1 MSNISFNL
9 RLRPIRFAFLVRAD
23 DSNRV
28 HDIFQ
33 INTCLWGGKYNPII
47 PFFKRRPTWW
57 ERGGVRFENAKQIIN
72 GYLDFFEPDFL
83 VEAEEGLSDGFGFT
97 ADRVLML
104 TDLFAKDG
112 ERDTEKYGLD
122 VGELYEDL
130 YRKVFQFERR
140 HTHGIVHVKA
150 KSANFN
156 NFVACIFGSFPS
168 QSRLEDFKTVFAPK
182 EVLLDAESLLQLY
195 QSGFKSALEIGCLRL
210 KNDYS
215 KWQEP
220 SLFILDAQESKDL
233 IDYWNLRAIHRD
245 VIPVPIQ
252 WLNDLSPFCKQYVLD
267 NYRPLPGNPDGV
279 MIKPCSMFSRSVADE
294 EIEKIFDEYL
304 RVEIKGAN
312 LIQTWYPSI
321 WREEQEF
328 VSSTT
333 RPTLE
338 ADSKSIDLPINGDKP
353 ELRFKP
359 LFPEF
364 ASDYGRRVRWA
375 NVVRFNSWSHSNH
388 FAAVFPRNYKNPS
401 FRKYRSDLEQFLST
415 TEGLVFFPIYKNL
428 NESWEL
434 TDGTTA
440 LKSWFNENNIMAVPS
455 DAGRATQQII
465 QTLEGF
471 WNVGLLANKDII
483 KLLNVMSHRPGTK
496 SAHIHEFKNK
506 INMAVSEEVLPNSTF
521 KTLVE
526 RQVVELGLELK
537 CTKCGSW
544 SWYSIKQLDYR
555 LVCDLCLK
563 DFDFPI
569 TSPSD
574 SRLSKWSYR
583 LIGPFALPEF
593 ARGGYAAALAIRFFA
608 QVIGGAHNFVTWS
621 SGQEL
626 TPVGDVSVE
635 ADFILWYQ
643 RRQIVRPD
651 YPTEIVFG
659 EAKSFGKDVFK
670 AEDVAKMKLL
680 AETFPGSIIVFATMK
695 DADELSPEEIGRIR
709 KLAQWGREYD
719 KQRQQW
725 RTPVIMLTGT
735 ELFTAHR
742 LVTSWKD
749 KGGKHKDL
757 INNVMGMID
766 NLRILANLTQ
776 HLYLGMPSYEQWR
789 KEKWEKIAKRREKR
803 SSLRAL
809 QD

>member
-33 INTCLWGGKYNPII
+33 INACLWGGKYNPII
-47 PFFKRRPTWW
+47 PFFKRRPPWW

-83 VEAEEGLSDGFGFT
+83 VEAEEGLADGFGFA

-104 TDLFAKDG
+104 TDLLAKDG

-122 VGELYEDL
+122 VGELYGDL

-140 HTHGIVHVKA
+140 HKHGIVQVKA
-150 KSANFN
+150 KSATFD
-156 NFVACIFGSFPS
+156 NFVAGIFGSFPS

-195 QSGFKSALEIGCLRL
+195 QSGFTSALDIGCLSL
-210 KNDYS
+210 KSDYS

-220 SLFILDAQESKDL
+220 SLFILDAQESRDL

-245 VIPVPIQ
+245 VVPVPIQ
-252 WLNDLSPFCKQYVLD
+252 WLNELSPFCKQYVLD
-267 NYRPLPGNPDGV
+267 NYRPLPGNPHGV
-279 MIKPCSMFSRSVADE
+279 MINPCSMFSRSIADE
-294 EIEKIFDEYL
+294 EIEKIYDKYL
-304 RVEIKGAN
+304 RVEKKGAN
-312 LIQTWYPSI
+312 AIQTWYPSI

-328 VSSTT
+328 VASTC

-338 ADSKSIDLPINGDKP
+338 ADSKSIDLPIDGDKP

-359 LFPEF
+359 IFPEF

-375 NVVRFNSWSHSNH
+375 NVVRFNSWSHNNH
-388 FAAVFPRNYKNPS
+388 FAAVFPRNYKNPV
-401 FRKYRSDLEQFLST
+401 FRKYRSDMEQFLST
-415 TEGLVFFPIYKNL
+415 TEGLVFFPPYKDL
-428 NESWEL
+428 YESWEL

-440 LKSWFNENNIMAVPS
+440 LKAWFNEKNITAVPS

-471 WNVGLLANKDII
+471 WSVGLLANKDII
-483 KLLNVMSHRPGTK
+483 KFLNEMSRRPGTK
-496 SAHIHEFKNK
+496 SAHIHKFKNE
-506 INMAVSEEVLPNSTF
+506 INKAVSEEVLPNSTF
-521 KTLVE
+521 TALVE

-537 CTKCGSW
+537 CPKCGSW
-544 SWYSIKQLDYR
+544 SWYSIKQLDYSI
-555 LVCDLCLK
+555 VCDLCLK

-574 SRLSKWSYR
+574 SRLSRWSYR

-608 QVIGGAHNFVTWS
+608 QVIGGVDNFVTWS

-635 ADFILWYQ
+635 VDFILWYQ
-643 RRQIVRPD
+643 RRQVVRPD

-659 EAKSFGKDVFK
+659 EAKSFGRDVFK
-670 AEDVAKMKLL
+670 GDDVAKMKQL

-695 DADELSPEEIGRIR
+695 EAHELSPEEIGRIR

-719 KQRQQW
+719 KQRRRW

-742 LVTSWKD
+742 LETSWRH
-749 KGGKHKDL
+749 KGGKHNAL
-757 INNVMGMID
+757 IKNVRGMID

-789 KEKWEKIAKRREKR
+789 EDKWKKGAERRKKK
-803 SSLRAL
+803 SS
-809 QD
+809 